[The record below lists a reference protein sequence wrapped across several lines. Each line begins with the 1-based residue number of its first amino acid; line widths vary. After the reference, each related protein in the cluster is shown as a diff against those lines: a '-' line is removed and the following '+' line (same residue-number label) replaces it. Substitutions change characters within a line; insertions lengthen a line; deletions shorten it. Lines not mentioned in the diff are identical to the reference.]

1 MFKTKNSSKCVILC
15 NFHTKSTII
24 MSLILFNNIIMLLL
38 INNENFFPLMRLL
51 VLHGFA
57 DGFVVWL
64 IRGEVKLH
72 AGVETSIR

>member
-1 MFKTKNSSKCVILC
+1 
-15 NFHTKSTII
+15 
-24 MSLILFNNIIMLLL
+24 
-38 INNENFFPLMRLL
+38 MRLL

-72 AGVETSIR
+72 AGVEAFIC

>member
-1 MFKTKNSSKCVILC
+1 
-15 NFHTKSTII
+15 
-24 MSLILFNNIIMLLL
+24 MLLL
-38 INNENFFPLMRLL
+38 TVMNKVVLMRLL

-64 IRGEVKLH
+64 ILGEVKLH